1 MDSQCDYLVLDIP
14 KGPKEDDDDDD
25 VDCEVCKEPIRQ
37 GFYEWKGG
45 AICVSLDQAT
55 AGAMVPYVDA
65 GISEHA
71 SGEAVAKSSTT
82 AVWYVADSTVVELKG
97 DIHLQDI
104 PPNGTWL
111 SSPEECLR
119 SILRLRGAYLACI
132 ALPELNRMVIEQ
144 KNDDGLLGLIRDY
157 LADTDNLSWAVDL
170 FGAFACD
177 AMLAPVL
184 HVILRSSWVKER
196 KDTLDTNNDLKL
208 GWAQEFYD
216 YKCVAKDARGCPMF
230 THLRDCGDACGNEH
244 TAITRLVLRS
254 MRLSGYTPWSAV
266 HAVRVAEVAI
276 AKVKCRLCRA
286 RLLASCAFLI
296 ECAAVEAS
304 GEGDWLVRNEAVIEL
319 CWILYGIN
327 FGECPGSDDENLK
340 NWALATVAHSV
351 GYHVYKPR
359 EQQDA
364 EALVVMFANDH
375 VSTRAREMSDESP
388 LPPPPP
394 SSSQAYE
401 PDHELESKIR
411 ANARYSTG
419 EKLSRRTD
427 KVTEE
432 LYADISTAVD
442 VMDVA
447 PIAMEARAQDPED
460 VTLAILLCFPRVAE
474 NAIDQLTFEP
484 PGRKCYTTE
493 LWPVFVNSTRACY
506 QLFRALAIP
515 VAPSPAYLL
524 ELLARGWRG
533 LPERTL
539 QRFLPMT
546 AGPCWHVDRKHY
558 DVYFLGPLGNLVS
571 LGVMTESDRGAIV
584 EALHRGLV
592 PCFAGRGDSS
602 CDRLLSSTLAL
613 SFAACGVTALSRS
626 SQAVASALACD
637 LVCVTSGG
645 LLYFAAWYLMVYL
658 SAIYAHPTLRSKL
671 LQSGSDADKCL
682 CRTFDISDAADSV
695 VEYRSGEMSKAT
707 RLVFRD
713 MLAEHTR
720 LRLVQLYVPEML
732 TQLPY
737 VRRTALLPAT
747 VKMAIES
754 RDRWFA
760 EHHGRASRRE
770 ADATTGPKFEYL
782 GNIAYGLHS
791 SIKGKLS
798 ADTIRPVATSLVDG
812 TVRDFDLW
820 CDSLFVYSSST
831 DHGDT
836 EESLR
841 GTLED
846 GDTTFTDVA
855 ESVDEGLV
863 STPDKPIDETTN
875 SNTTTGEETTRQ
887 HDVDVEVDMLTM
899 GVANLS
905 VSQGVVPRQH
915 CVCKGLVV
923 DSVENLGFDEEDAF
937 LAKLAPANKEEYTVN
952 DDPVINNPCMT
963 NIGRTS
969 YSVRGSKDHHD
980 VNADNIYPWLIQALW
995 VLTTKR
1001 SHATSEPRT
1010 PETLAVMVHLIVKRL
1025 PSQHSTLSVCNDIVQ
1040 LREIC
1045 DREREFVP
1053 ITAIVGG
1060 MFGLNIQVIAHGS
1073 EYNVFNPHY
1082 VNRPHGAL
1090 HLTQRGWC
1098 VISDQPT
1105 PRGSIPVGDTLKE
1118 YLRLNDIAVK
1128 PVKSDGYCGFHTASV
1143 LLDLGQECSFE
1154 ARDILVRKTAAHI
1167 FAQRAQ
1173 NREFTVYLNDN
1184 KVDGENA
1191 LYTLLM
1197 TPERWLSVE
1206 EVQFILLAHGKN
1218 SLFIT
1223 KNSYPLYSDE
1233 HVYFHIDNNHFQPI
1247 IRATMP

>member
-1 MDSQCDYLVLDIP
+1 MDSQCDYWVLDIP
-14 KGPKEDDDDDD
+14 KGPKEDENEDDD
-25 VDCEVCKEPIRQ
+25 VDCELCKGPIRQ
-37 GFYEWKGG
+37 GSYEWKGRP
-45 AICVSLDQAT
+45 ICVSLDQAT

-71 SGEAVAKSSTT
+71 SGESAAKLST
-82 AVWYVADSTVVELKG
+82 AVWYVSDSTVVALKG
-97 DIHLQDI
+97 YIHLQDV

-111 SSPEECLR
+111 SSPKECVG
-119 SILRLRGAYLACI
+119 SILRLRCAYLVCI
-132 ALPELNRMVIEQ
+132 NLPELNRMVIEQ
-144 KNDDGLLGLIRDY
+144 KNDDGLLGLTREC

-196 KDTLDTNNDLKL
+196 KDTLDANNDLKL

-216 YKCVAKDARGCPMF
+216 YKCVAKDARGYPIF
-230 THLRDCGDACGNEH
+230 THLRDCGAGDACGNEH
-244 TAITRLVLRS
+244 AAITRLVLRL

-266 HAVRVAEVAI
+266 HAVRVAESALDNT
-276 AKVKCRLCRA
+276 KCRQCKP

-304 GEGDWLVRNEAVIEL
+304 REGDWLVRNEAVIEL
-319 CWILYGIN
+319 CWILYGIHL
-327 FGECPGSDDENLK
+327 GTRPGSDDENLV

-351 GYHVYKPR
+351 KYHAYKPR

-364 EALVVMFANDH
+364 EALVVLFANDH
-375 VSTRAREMSDESP
+375 VSTPTREKSDGSP
-388 LPPPPP
+388 SPQ
-394 SSSQAYE
+394 SSETYK
-401 PDHELESKIR
+401 PDHELESKIH

-419 EKLSRRTD
+419 KKLSRRTD
-427 KVTEE
+427 KVTQE
-432 LYADISTAVD
+432 LYAGISTAVD

-546 AGPCWHVDRKHY
+546 AGPYWHVDRKHY
-558 DVYFLGPLGNLVS
+558 DDYFLGPLGNLVS
-571 LGVMTESDRGAIV
+571 LGVMTEGDRGAIV

-592 PCFAGRGDSS
+592 PCFAGQGDSS

-626 SQAVASALACD
+626 RRAVASTLTCD

-682 CRTFDISDAADSV
+682 CRTFDMSDADDSV
-695 VEYRSGEMSKAT
+695 VEYRSGEISKAT

-737 VRRTALLPAT
+737 VRRTALLPGN
-747 VKMAIES
+747 VKTAIES

-760 EHHGRASRRE
+760 EHHGRASRHE
-770 ADATTGPKFEYL
+770 ADANTGPKFEYL

-798 ADTIRPVATSLVDG
+798 ADTMRPVATSLVDG
-812 TVRDFDLW
+812 AVRDFDLW
-820 CDSLFVYSSST
+820 CDSLFVYGT

-846 GDTTFTDVA
+846 GVTAFTDVA
-855 ESVDEGLV
+855 GSLDEGPV

-875 SNTTTGEETTRQ
+875 SNKTTGEENTHRP
-887 HDVDVEVDMLTM
+887 DADVEVDMLTQA
-899 GVANLS
+899 VANLS
-905 VSQGVVPRQH
+905 VSQGVVPSQH
-915 CVCKGLVV
+915 CVCNGLVV
-923 DSVENLGFDEEDAF
+923 DSVENLGFDEQDAF
-937 LAKLAPANKEEYTVN
+937 LAKLAHVNKELYTVN

-963 NIGRTS
+963 NIGQTS
-969 YSVRGSKDHHD
+969 YSVQGSKDHHD

-1001 SHATSEPRT
+1001 SHAASEPRT

-1025 PSQHSTLSVCNDIVQ
+1025 PSQPSTLSVCNNIVQ

-1045 DREREFVP
+1045 DKEREFVP

-1128 PVKSDGYCGFHTASV
+1128 PVKGDGYCGFHTASV
-1143 LLDLGQECSFE
+1143 LLDLEQECSVK
-1154 ARDILVRKTAAHI
+1154 ARDVLVRKTAAHI
-1167 FAQRAQ
+1167 FADRANQ
-1173 NREFTVYLNDN
+1173 EFTVYLNDN
-1184 KVDGENA
+1184 KVDCETA

-1197 TPERWLSVE
+1197 TPKRWLSVE
-1206 EVQFILLAHGKN
+1206 EVHFILLAHGKT
-1218 SLFIT
+1218 SLCIT